1 MCMQGEPPPL
11 HYFVFSHR
19 HTHARAQTVAV
30 FLCQCLMRGWESGD
44 LTAVKSSCSLELP
57 PVPIRSLKTT
67 THTRTH
73 AHARNMQTHLTN
85 CIRWF
90 SHPVAPLSVF
100 SACKQLTVAGWEQ
113 LFDRSY
119 RDQGNI
125 NWYIWYSSPACTRWQ
140 RKRHFQRDLSLSAS
154 RLTLLSDGGLKGPN
168 WSALLDTQTDVRLR
182 TWTPG
187 PITIRD
193 RQKRRAMKDMFP
205 VLEHQG
211 KKAKH
216 MHVRFKKKKT

>member
-1 MCMQGEPPPL
+1 MCMQVEPPPL

-19 HTHARAQTVAV
+19 RARARTQTVAV

-100 SACKQLTVAGWEQ
+100 SACKQLTAAGWEQ

-125 NWYIWYSSPACTRWQ
+125 NWYVWYSSPACTRWQ
-140 RKRHFQRDLSLSAS
+140 RKRHFQRDLSL
-154 RLTLLSDGGLKGPN
+154 LCLS
-168 WSALLDTQTDVRLR
+168 SDTAEWWRPERPELIGAPRYAD
-182 TWTPG
+182 
-187 PITIRD
+187 
-193 RQKRRAMKDMFP
+193 RRAPPNLNTGSHNDPWQTKAPCTRERKQSTCMY
-205 VLEHQG
+205 VS
-211 KKAKH
+211 KKNNP
-216 MHVRFKKKKT
+216 